1 MFLHFSYSASL
12 GVKSPTMVLK
22 VCFMWEH
29 PIIACVGLIFLVW
42 ELFLIWMP
50 ASSFLSMCQPLSPW
64 WVLCRCSGQCP
75 PLWQARAPSTYAFSG
90 TYTTLQ
96 PLQAVSMQLTP
107 VLYLGL
113 MSGAWALAPSRHM
126 SQSGEHR
133 VLAWTIHAGCRAVHS
148 VNWLLCHPLRLPTS
162 DEGETP
168 TGLGIFLFSQFPPR
182 GTGPILILSLFYFV
196 LHIYIGE
203 GNGTPLQYSCL
214 ENPWMEE
221 PGRL

>member
-96 PLQAVSMQLTP
+96 PLHAISTQPTPSPLLEP
-107 VLYLGL
+107 VLRSLSFSTQPL
-113 MSGAWALAPSRHM
+113 P
-126 SQSGEHR
+126 
-133 VLAWTIHAGCRAVHS
+133 VPAGKH
-148 VNWLLCHPLRLPTS
+148 LRLWV
-162 DEGETP
+162 
-168 TGLGIFLFSQFPPR
+168 Q
-182 GTGPILILSLFYFV
+182 
-196 LHIYIGE
+196 
-203 GNGTPLQYSCL
+203 
-214 ENPWMEE
+214 
-221 PGRL
+221 GRLWAQTCLCRSPFYLLQSCCYTLLQGSEDLPPFW